1 MNAFALAV
9 FASLSLVDLASGSLV
24 ALAFMGALVATLNL
38 LVGAFVG
45 DAVGALVGALVGAF
59 VGFLVG
65 AFVGNAV
72 GVAVGASV
80 GDAVGDS
87 VMRTGGSF
95 GSPMLMLELIDMLKL
110 IDCACE

>member
-1 MNAFALAV
+1 LFALA
-9 FASLSLVDLASGSLV
+9 S
-24 ALAFMGALVATLNL
+24 
-38 LVGAFVG
+38 
-45 DAVGALVGALVGAF
+45 VGALVGEPTVPN
-59 VGFLVG
+59 FLVG
-65 AFVGNAV
+65 AFVGAFVGCFVGAFVGDAV